1 MMKKNYTLS
10 MIASAVLVLTAMAVN
25 AQDAGNPW
33 HLTASENDVEVAFY
47 NTEVITGI
55 EVTAQT
61 VTVALA
67 NGETFPHPVAT
78 TTFGFD
84 PRAEGTGTAN
94 ENITSPEWKAY
105 YANGSLHFSEA
116 VSGIAVYSL
125 TGALVARFTGTHTGV
140 PVNLTPGM
148 YVIQAGGGSAKL
160 WVGSNSTG
168 GTVAQPAVEIEAATA
183 TTTPPAAS
191 LRAGTGAKIYW
202 TVKAG
207 NNTVSVEIPDVVSF
221 RFTAD
226 NTIIFTLKNGNTVEL
241 ADYQGVEFSIEPAPV
256 ITVSNW
262 DLEKTFKF
270 GGVSYVLDRYAGG
283 IYDICVIAVAKDYIM
298 AEGALKKIP
307 NTNTLKKDI
316 KYPEFLTKKL
326 SYAGNE
332 KSYILAHFSKLEV
345 GDILWIGYDFYNQ
358 SEIYPYTYSRIRAD
372 LYNFNNGT
380 PEIPAKIKLNND
392 GSLTM
397 EFTDVRDGKSYT
409 QTFPAP

>member
-1 MMKKNYTLS
+1 MKRKFTLS
-10 MIASAVLVLTAMAVN
+10 MIASAVLALTATAVN

-33 HLTASENDVEVAFY
+33 HLTASENGVEVAFY
-47 NTEVITGI
+47 NTEAITGI

-67 NGETFPHPVAT
+67 NGKTFLHPVAT

-94 ENITSPEWKAY
+94 ENIVPPEWKAY
-105 YANGSLHFSEA
+105 YSNGSLHFSEA
-116 VSGIAVYSL
+116 VSGVAVYSL
-125 TGALVARFTGTHTGV
+125 TGALAATFAGSHTDV
-140 PVNLTPGM
+140 PVNLPPGT
-148 YVIQAGGGSAKL
+148 YIIRAGNGSAKL
-160 WVGSNSTG
+160 PVGSNRAS
-168 GTVAQPAVEIEAATA
+168 GTSAQSVVQTKAATA
-183 TTTPPAAS
+183 ATPTAANQ
-191 LRAGTGAKIYW
+191 RAGTGAKIYW
-202 TVKAG
+202 TIKAG
-207 NNTVSVEIPDVVSF
+207 DNTVSVEIPDVVSF

-226 NTIIFTLKNGNTVEL
+226 NSIIFTLKDGNTVEL
-241 ADYQGVEFSIEPAPV
+241 TDYQGIEFTIEPAP
-256 ITVSNW
+256 ITTVSKW

-270 GGVSYVLDRYAGG
+270 GGASYVLDRYAGG

-316 KYPEFLTKKL
+316 KYPDFLTKKL
-326 SYAGNE
+326 SYVGNE

-358 SEIYPYTYSRIRAD
+358 SEVYPYTYSRIRAD

-380 PEIPAKIKLNND
+380 PELPAKIKFNND